1 MTLVDL
7 MKELQGEQTQE
18 EFAALIGATQ
28 AMVSAILLGKRG
40 IGRKTVQGLM
50 RAFPER
56 SDEIQSL
63 FFLSQEDNN

>member
-56 SDEIQSL
+56 SDVIQSL